1 MQMYLGF
8 GGVLAVISFLMLIFA
23 LSGGGDY
30 PFLIWVLLVVSGL
43 GSWHCFQ
50 RHKQLEEER
59 MIQKQD
65 EMDHRLK
72 QIPNYKPS
80 QRYTSLNGNDTLSI
94 DEKNKRISF
103 ISLTTS
109 ENRVYSYHDILKS
122 EILTD
127 GISVTS
133 TNRASQLGGA
143 LLGGLLAGG
152 VGAIIGGLSGSTTSK
167 DKVKKIELNVIVN
180 DTVNPVHKITFLDSE
195 FSTFSKDSQEYKD
208 GYNTAYHCHQL
219 IGVLIKQAD
228 NEDKRKEQINKQS
241 QDFSVAD
248 ELRKLQQLKNEGIL
262 TESEFD
268 MQKKKLIGG

>member
-1 MQMYLGF
+1 MYLGF

-23 LSGGGDY
+23 LSGGEY
-30 PFLIWVLLVVSGL
+30 PFLIWVLLVVFGL

-50 RHKQLEEER
+50 RHKQIEEER
-59 MIQKQD
+59 LIQKQD

-80 QRYTSLNGNDTLSI
+80 QRYTSVNGNDTLSI

-127 GISVTS
+127 GSSVTS

-152 VGAIIGGLSGSTTSK
+152 VGALIGGLSGSTTSR
-167 DKVKKIELNVIVN
+167 DKVKKIELNIIVN
-180 DTVNPVHKITFLDSE
+180 DTVNPVYKIAFLDSE
-195 FSTFSKDSQEYKD
+195 FSTYLKDSQEYKD

-219 IGVLIKQAD
+219 IGVLIRQAD
-228 NEDKRKEQINKQS
+228 NEDKRKEQTNLDSVVKQS

-248 ELRKLQQLKNEGIL
+248 ELRKLQQLKSGCY
-262 TESEFD
+262 
-268 MQKKKLIGG
+268 